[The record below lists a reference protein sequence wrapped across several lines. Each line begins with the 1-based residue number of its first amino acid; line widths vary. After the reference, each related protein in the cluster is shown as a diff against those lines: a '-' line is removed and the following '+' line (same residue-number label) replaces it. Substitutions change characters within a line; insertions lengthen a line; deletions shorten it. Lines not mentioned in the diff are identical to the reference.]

1 VPPPT
6 PDPEPTNFALRNF
19 NEAVA
24 SLKVLSTKPLTTFDH
39 TPFSADD
46 LEKIEHFIGDM
57 VARKRTPSTDDDGI
71 PPFLRRSMP

>member
-24 SLKVLSTKPLTTFDH
+24 SLKVLSAKPLTIFDH

-46 LEKIEHFIGDM
+46 LICQRM
-57 VARKRTPSTDDDGI
+57 NS
-71 PPFLRRSMP
+71 LRLLLSVLPRRRR